1 MNSSLSDRVY
11 GGENVPYSLL
21 PFLVLI
27 RTIIPPNN
35 VAICTGT
42 LIGTNPSN
50 SYVLTAKHCV
60 DTQVS
65 NYRRSFHLCG
75 QVNPCPGGCGANYG
89 YRNSKRAAS
98 NAFGDPEIFFF
109 NDIIAARP
117 SNYNRQLPDIAVVK
131 LENLNNFPSVSC
143 HSYAD
148 ISSIALS
155 NSQFVNVAGYGIDSI
170 GNPSP
175 GFINNGG
182 VLRQVQTQISSR
194 DISTPE
200 YTPPGYAQVETYIM
214 TNRVEGTRHG
224 DSGGPVLSLNSNTV
238 IGVHSWVSGGSV
250 IETTGHVSVTDPN
263 INSWIN
269 SIVYNVMPPTP
280 PPLQPITTPQNP
292 PPPPEIPPPNSPP
305 KSPPDQVINETLNLS
320 VFYIFLSVF
329 LIVIIIISLVILF
342 MNQNI

>member
-1 MNSSLSDRVY
+1 MQLQMNSSLSDRVY

-117 SNYNRQLPDIAVVK
+117 SNYNRQLPDIAVK
-131 LENLNNFPSVSC
+131 SVGS
-143 HSYAD
+143 D
-148 ISSIALS
+148 IMMSAIDKKNDTANTYDDKVAVIRMIVGDEAGKVSNVFRQLMKKDAL
-155 NSQFVNVAGYGIDSI
+155 
-170 GNPSP
+170 
-175 GFINNGG
+175 
-182 VLRQVQTQISSR
+182 
-194 DISTPE
+194 
-200 YTPPGYAQVETYIM
+200 
-214 TNRVEGTRHG
+214 
-224 DSGGPVLSLNSNTV
+224 
-238 IGVHSWVSGGSV
+238 
-250 IETTGHVSVTDPN
+250 
-263 INSWIN
+263 
-269 SIVYNVMPPTP
+269 
-280 PPLQPITTPQNP
+280 
-292 PPPPEIPPPNSPP
+292 
-305 KSPPDQVINETLNLS
+305 
-320 VFYIFLSVF
+320 
-329 LIVIIIISLVILF
+329 
-342 MNQNI
+342 